1 MVCVFVFV
9 DWRFEDLKFQIREN
23 LLFLPINIAYDALI
37 QICTKKQ
44 NVLKIRVLGLFDCFE
59 TELSS
64 ILLRKKMLIFD
75 LWNGTPKNF
84 EDLRKRN

>member
-37 QICTKKQ
+37 QICTLVFRRRLVK
-44 NVLKIRVLGLFDCFE
+44 FA
-59 TELSS
+59 
-64 ILLRKKMLIFD
+64 
-75 LWNGTPKNF
+75 
-84 EDLRKRN
+84 DLRTCHEKLRICDLRTQECKVTTY